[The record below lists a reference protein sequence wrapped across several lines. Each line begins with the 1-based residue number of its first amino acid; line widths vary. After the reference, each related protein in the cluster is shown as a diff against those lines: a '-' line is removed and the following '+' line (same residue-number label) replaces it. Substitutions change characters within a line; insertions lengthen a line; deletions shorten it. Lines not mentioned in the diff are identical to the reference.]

1 MFGATNIVENCD
13 KAKSVYS
20 GYDRAV
26 WLGRVLVII
35 FLVLGKGPTYDING
49 SFGTAVKK
57 LDIFTK
63 ENTKLCLSLH

>member
-1 MFGATNIVENCD
+1 MFKN
-13 KAKSVYS
+13 
-20 GYDRAV
+20 
-26 WLGRVLVII
+26 I

-49 SFGTAVKK
+49 SFGMAVKK

>member
-1 MFGATNIVENCD
+1 MFRN
-13 KAKSVYS
+13 
-20 GYDRAV
+20 
-26 WLGRVLVII
+26 I
-35 FLVLGKGPTYDING
+35 FLVLGKGSTYDING